1 MCEQGATLKLFVYS
15 YIVNKLLTIFAMPYR
30 RLPNTDKSR
39 LRALSTA
46 VEKGKEIPPFKL
58 AFNQETLQRA
68 SSFLPK
74 YEKAIKEYHEIYNIQ
89 TKNHKEYS
97 KKFKK
102 AKLYI
107 SHFIQVVN
115 MSISRGE
122 MPPNIRTFYAL
133 PENSKKLPSLNS
145 EADIIEWGKK
155 IIDGEAQRKI
165 KGLPPVTNPTTA
177 VVKVHYD
184 NFYEAYTF
192 QKKMHEKYD
201 RAHNELLKLREEAN
215 NIIVNIWNEV
225 EKTFSDEPEDVKRE
239 KAKEYG
245 LVYVYRKNELGNRN
259 LFNFN
264 NNSIVS

>member
-1 MCEQGATLKLFVYS
+1 
-15 YIVNKLLTIFAMPYR
+15 MPYR

-39 LRALSTA
+39 LRALRTA

-58 AFNQETLQRA
+58 AFKQETLQKA

-74 YEKAIKEYHEIYNIQ
+74 YEKAIKEYHEIYKIQ

-115 MSISRGE
+115 MSIARGE
-122 MPPNIRTFYAL
+122 MPKKVRSFYGL
-133 PENSKKLPSLNS
+133 KEDSKKLPPLSS

-155 IIDGEAQRKI
+155 IIDGEAQRKM
-165 KGLPPVTNPTTA
+165 KGMPPVTNPTTA

-184 NFYEAYTF
+184 NFHEAYTF

-201 RAHNELLKLREEAN
+201 RAHNELQKLRSEAN
-215 NIIVNIWNEV
+215 DIIVKIWNEV
-225 EKTFSDEPEDVKRE
+225 EKSFDDEPEDIKRE

-245 LVYVYRKNELGNRN
+245 LVYVFRKNELGNKN

-264 NNSIVS
+264 NNSLVL

>member
-1 MCEQGATLKLFVYS
+1 
-15 YIVNKLLTIFAMPYR
+15 MPYR

-39 LRALSTA
+39 LKALRTA
-46 VEKGKEIPPFKL
+46 VDKGKEVPPFKL
-58 AFNQETLQRA
+58 AFSQETLQRA

-97 KKFKK
+97 KKLKK

-115 MSISRGE
+115 MSITRGE
-122 MPPNIRTFYAL
+122 MPKNVRTFYGL
-133 PENSKKLPSLNS
+133 NEDSKKLPPLNS
-145 EADIIEWGKK
+145 EADIIEWGKN

-165 KGLPPVTNPTTA
+165 KGMPPVTNPTTA

-184 NFYEAYTF
+184 NFHEAYTF
-192 QKKMHEKYD
+192 QKKMYEKYD
-201 RAHNELLKLREEAN
+201 RAHNELQKLRKEAN
-215 NIIVNIWNEV
+215 DIIVNIWNEV
-225 EKTFSDEPEDVKRE
+225 EKTFSNEPEDIKRE

-245 LVYVYRKNELGNRN
+245 LVYVFRKNELGNKN

-264 NNSIVS
+264 NNSLVL